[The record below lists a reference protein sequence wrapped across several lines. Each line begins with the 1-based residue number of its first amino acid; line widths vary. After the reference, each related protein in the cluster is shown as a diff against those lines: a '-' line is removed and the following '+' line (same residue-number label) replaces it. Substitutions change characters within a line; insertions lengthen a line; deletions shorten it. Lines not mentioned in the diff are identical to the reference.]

1 MALFGK
7 KNNDNNVQFEILPKN
22 IGIIMDGNGR
32 WAKKE
37 LCRGAQAIRQVPRFF
52 AQSVRNVAG
61 LAWKAQ
67 PFMLFQLRIGRD
79 LRKKLTLL

>member
-32 WAKKE
+32 LKKE
-37 LCRGAQAIRQVPRFF
+37 LCRGAQAIRQVLRFF
-52 AQSVRNVAG
+52 AQSVRNAAG

-67 PFMLFQLRIGRD
+67 PFMLFQRRIGRD

>member
-37 LCRGAQAIRQVPRFF
+37 FCRGAQAIRQALRFF

-67 PFMLFQLRIGRD
+67 PLCFFNGELEE
-79 LRKKLTLL
+79 T